1 MGEAIHAIVIN
12 RVEKKISSELKEITP
27 DDLPEGDVTVKVAYS
42 TLNYKDGLAVT
53 GTAPIARSYPM
64 IGGIDLAGTVES
76 SSSPAYQ
83 PGDKVLITGWELS
96 MTHGGGY
103 SQKQRVKSEWL
114 TRVPEAF
121 SLKQAMAVGTAGYT
135 AMLCILDLERMGV
148 TPGEKEVIVTGA
160 AGGVGSVAVAVLS
173 KLGYTVAASTG
184 RTELRDYLTDLG
196 ASTIVERAE
205 LAEPSGRPLDAER
218 WAGGVDSVGGQTL
231 ASVLRGTCYGGAV
244 AACGLAGGADLPTSV
259 LPFILRNVSL
269 IGVDSVVC
277 PNPKRQTAWDRLAQD
292 LPLEKLDAMTV
303 VEPMS
308 KVLELAPQILRGQVR
323 GRVVIDVN
331 A

>member
-1 MGEAIHAIVIN
+1 MSETIKTIMID
-12 RVEKKISSELKEITP
+12 RVEKKISSSLKEITV
-27 DDLPEGDVTVKVAYS
+27 DDLPEGDVTVNVAYS
-42 TLNYKDGLAVT
+42 TLNYKDGLAVS
-53 GTAPIARSYPM
+53 GTAPIARTYPM

-76 SSSPAYQ
+76 SSSPDYK
-83 PGDKVLITGWELS
+83 PGDNVLITGWELG

-103 SQKQRVKSEWL
+103 AQKQRVKSEWL
-114 TRVPEAF
+114 TRVPDAF

-148 TPGEKEVIVTGA
+148 TPGDKEVIVTGA
-160 AGGVGSVAVAVLS
+160 AGGVGSVAVAVLA
-173 KLGYTVAASTG
+173 KLGYQVAASTG
-184 RTELRDYLTDLG
+184 RSELSDYLTGLG

-205 LAEPSGRPLDAER
+205 LATPSGRPLDAER
-218 WAGGVDSVGGQTL
+218 WAGGVDSVGGETL

-244 AACGLAGGADLPTSV
+244 AACGLAGGTGLPTSV

-277 PNPKRQTAWDRLAQD
+277 PNPKRQTSWDRLAQD

-308 KVLELAPQILRGQVR
+308 KVLELAPQILKGQVR

>member
-1 MGEAIHAIVIN
+1 MGESIHAIVIN
-12 RVEKKISSELKEITP
+12 RVEKKISSELKEITL
-27 DDLPEGDVTVKVAYS
+27 DDLPAGDVTVNVAYS

-53 GTAPIARSYPM
+53 GTAPIARTYPM

-96 MTHGGGY
+96 MSHGGGY
-103 SQKQRVKSEWL
+103 AQKQRVKSEWP
-114 TRVPEAF
+114 TRVPDAF

-148 TPGEKEVIVTGA
+148 APGEKEVIVTGA

-184 RTELRDYLTDLG
+184 RPELSDYLTGLG

-269 IGVDSVVC
+269 IGVDSVMC

-292 LPLEKLDAMTV
+292 LPLDKLDAMTV